1 MPKKGTNNEAMK
13 AQTAARKAKQAAAG
27 QVQAYP
33 NCSTTRIS
41 NSNLLTVAAMHS
53 HNNTVLT
60 REENKISQATVQN
73 QLREAPGPNE
83 TTKTGYSHKYYNE
96 DKGPDGH
103 PLFRVRTNSS
113 TTSYREYPV
122 MPTGDTYAF
131 DKKPKAKPGPFR
143 AITNQ
148 NKTFKGVIS
157 HDGKDGNPNA
167 GYFHRAMEHRT

>member
-13 AQTAARKAKQAAAG
+13 AQTAARKAQQAAAG
-27 QVQAYP
+27 QPHWY
-33 NCSTTRIS
+33 T
-41 NSNLLTVAAMHS
+41 
-53 HNNTVLT
+53 NNTVLT

-73 QLREAPGPNE
+73 QLREAPGPNQ
-83 TTKTGYSHKYYNE
+83 TTKTGYPHKYYNE
-96 DKGPDGH
+96 DLGPDGR

-122 MPTGDTYAF
+122 MSTGNTYNF
-131 DKKPKAKPGPFR
+131 DKKPKARPGPFR

-157 HDGKDGNPNA
+157 HDGKDGNANA
-167 GYFHRAMEHRT
+167 GFFHRATEHRT